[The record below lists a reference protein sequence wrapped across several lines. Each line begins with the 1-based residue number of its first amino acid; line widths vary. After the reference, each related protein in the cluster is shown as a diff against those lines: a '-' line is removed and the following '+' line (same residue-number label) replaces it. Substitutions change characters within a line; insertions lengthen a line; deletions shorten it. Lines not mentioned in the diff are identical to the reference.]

1 MKNILEEQN
10 LDKNLRLLIIQ
21 RVLYSRAK
29 NFKSLELLILVISI
43 GISVLPIIPI
53 EYLRSYPEYYFGSIS
68 TFCLVISLGIGKV
81 SKSSQEKAAEVQ
93 QQFDCSLF
101 SLDYQPV
108 VDNEEILK
116 ISDEAISKDG
126 GIKEQVRNWYT
137 DAISKFNFPYSA
149 LACQQQNIGWN
160 ISLDKRYLKFLFY
173 SSFPF
178 VISIIGSVFFIW
190 NEIKPL
196 FYNGFG
202 NFYSFLVFSTATIK
216 IPVSSAWS
224 IRNQIKEKEEF
235 IKDKHEIFSDIS
247 ANSIECI
254 PYILKEIQSNIFR
267 FRKNHKPIPDFFYKC
282 YKYREE
288 ARSRQRL
295 E

>member
-10 LDKNLRLLIIQ
+10 LEKNLRLLIVQ

-29 NFKSLELLILVISI
+29 NLKSLELLILVISI
-43 GISVLPIIPI
+43 SISVLPIIPI
-53 EYLRSYPEYYFGSIS
+53 EYLRNYPDYYFGLIS
-68 TFCLVISLGIGKV
+68 TFFLVTSLGIGKA
-81 SKSSQEKAAEVQ
+81 SKSTQEKAAEVQ
-93 QQFDCSLF
+93 QEFDYGLF
-101 SLDYQPV
+101 NLNYKPV

-116 ISDEAISKDG
+116 ISDEAISKDR

-160 ISLDKRYLKFLFY
+160 ISLSKRYLNFLLFLL
-173 SSFPF
+173 FLLIIIIV
-178 VISIIGSVFFIW
+178 VISFVW

-196 FYNGFG
+196 FLSGFG
-202 NFYSFLVFSTATIK
+202 NLYNFLVFSAAIIK
-216 IPVSSAWS
+216 TPVSSAWS
-224 IRNQIKEKEEF
+224 TRNEIKEKEEV
-235 IKDKHEIFSDIS
+235 INEKHEIFSDIS

-267 FRKNHKPIPDFFYKC
+267 FRKNHKPIPDFFYKF

>member
-10 LDKNLRLLIIQ
+10 LEKNLRLLIVQ
-21 RVLYSRAK
+21 RVLYSRTK

-53 EYLRSYPEYYFGSIS
+53 EYLRNYPDYYFGLIS
-68 TFCLVISLGIGKV
+68 TFFLVTSLGIGKV
-81 SKSSQEKAAEVQ
+81 SKSIQEKAAEVQ

-101 SLDYQPV
+101 NLDYQPV

-116 ISDEAISKDG
+116 ISGEAITKDV

-160 ISLDKRYLKFLFY
+160 ISLDKRYLKFLLYLLFL
-173 SSFPF
+173 
-178 VISIIGSVFFIW
+178 SIIFILFISLIW

-196 FYNGFG
+196 FYSGFG
-202 NFYSFLVFSTATIK
+202 NCYNFLVFSAAIIK
-216 IPVSSAWS
+216 IPVSSILS

-235 IKDKHEIFSDIS
+235 IKEKHEIFSDIN

-267 FRKNHKPIPDFFYKC
+267 FRKNHKPIPDFFYKF

>member
-10 LDKNLRLLIIQ
+10 LEKNLRLLIVQ
-21 RVLYSRAK
+21 RVLYSKSKR
-29 NFKSLELLILVISI
+29 FKILALIILFVSIVISVF
-43 GISVLPIIPI
+43 SIIPI
-53 EYLRSYPEYYFGSIS
+53 EFLRGYPECYFGYIS
-68 TFCLVISLGIGKV
+68 TFFLVISLGIGKV
-81 SKSSQEKAAEVQ
+81 SKSIQEKAAEVQ
-93 QQFDCSLF
+93 QQFDCGLF
-101 SLDYQPV
+101 NLDYQPV

-116 ISDEAISKDG
+116 ISDVAISKDR
-126 GIKEQVRNWYT
+126 GIREQVRNWYT

-160 ISLDKRYLKFLFY
+160 ISLSKRYLNILLFLLIIIIVVIG
-173 SSFPF
+173 F
-178 VISIIGSVFFIW
+178 VW

-196 FYNGFG
+196 FYSRFG
-202 NFYSFLVFSTATIK
+202 NFYNFLVFSAAIIK
-216 IPVSSAWS
+216 TPVSSAWS
-224 IRNQIKEKEEF
+224 TRNEIKEKEEF
-235 IKDKHEIFSDIS
+235 IKEKHEIFSDIS

-254 PYILKEIQSNIFR
+254 PYILKGIQSNIFR
-267 FRKNHKPIPDFFYKC
+267 FRKNHKPIPDFFYKF

>member
-10 LDKNLRLLIIQ
+10 LEKNLRLLIVQ
-21 RVLYSRAK
+21 RVLYSRTK

-53 EYLRSYPEYYFGSIS
+53 EYLRNYPDYYFGLIS
-68 TFCLVISLGIGKV
+68 TLFLVTSLGIGKV
-81 SKSSQEKAAEVQ
+81 SKSIQEKAAEVQ

-101 SLDYQPV
+101 NLDYQPV

-116 ISDEAISKDG
+116 ISGEAITKDV

-160 ISLDKRYLKFLFY
+160 ISLDKRYLKFLLYLLFLLII
-173 SSFPF
+173 FILF
-178 VISIIGSVFFIW
+178 ISLIW

-196 FYNGFG
+196 FYSGFG
-202 NFYSFLVFSTATIK
+202 NCYNFLVFSAAIIK
-216 IPVSSAWS
+216 IPVSSILS

-235 IKDKHEIFSDIS
+235 IKEKHEIFSDIN

-267 FRKNHKPIPDFFYKC
+267 FRKNHKPIPDFFYKF

>member
-10 LDKNLRLLIIQ
+10 LEKNLRLLIVQ

-53 EYLRSYPEYYFGSIS
+53 EDLRSYPEYYFGSIS
-68 TFCLVISLGIGKV
+68 IFCLVISLGIGKV

-93 QQFDCSLF
+93 QQFDCVLF
-101 SLDYQPV
+101 NLDYQPV

-116 ISDEAISKDG
+116 ISDEAISKDR

-137 DAISKFNFPYSA
+137 DAIAKFNFPYSA
-149 LACQQQNIGWN
+149 LACQQQNIG
-160 ISLDKRYLKFLFY
+160 
-173 SSFPF
+173 
-178 VISIIGSVFFIW
+178 FIW

-196 FYNGFG
+196 FHSSCG
-202 NFYSFLVFSTATIK
+202 NFYNFLVFSAAIIK
-216 IPVSSAWS
+216 TPVSSAWS
-224 IRNQIKEKEEF
+224 TRNEIKEKEEF

-247 ANSIECI
+247 ANRIECI
-254 PYILKEIQSNIFR
+254 PYILKEIQSNIFKL
-267 FRKNHKPIPDFFYKC
+267 RKNHKPVPDLFYKF

>member
-1 MKNILEEQN
+1 MKNILVEQN
-10 LDKNLRLLIIQ
+10 LDKNLRLLIVQ
-21 RVLYSRAK
+21 RELYSKSKR
-29 NFKSLELLILVISI
+29 FKILALITLFISIVISVV
-43 GISVLPIIPI
+43 SIIPI
-53 EYLRSYPEYYFGSIS
+53 EFLRDYPEYYFGYISI
-68 TFCLVISLGIGKV
+68 FFLVISLGIGKG
-81 SKSSQEKAAEVQ
+81 SKSIQEKAAEVQ
-93 QQFDCSLF
+93 QQFDCGLF
-101 SLDYQPV
+101 NLDYQPV

-116 ISDEAISKDG
+116 ISDEAISKDR

-160 ISLDKRYLKFLFY
+160 ISLSKRYLNFLLFLL
-173 SSFPF
+173 FL
-178 VISIIGSVFFIW
+178 VIIIIIVTGFIW

-196 FYNGFG
+196 FHSCCG
-202 NFYSFLVFSTATIK
+202 NFYNFLVFSAAIIK
-216 IPVSSAWS
+216 TPVSSAWS
-224 IRNQIKEKEEF
+224 TRNEIKEKEEF
-235 IKDKHEIFSDIS
+235 INEKHEIFSDIS

-267 FRKNHKPIPDFFYKC
+267 FRKNHKPIPDFFYKF
-282 YKYREE
+282 YKYLEE

>member
-10 LDKNLRLLIIQ
+10 LEKNLRLLIAQ
-21 RVLYSRAK
+21 HVLYSRAK

-68 TFCLVISLGIGKV
+68 IFCLVISLGIGKV

-93 QQFDCSLF
+93 QQFDCGLF
-101 SLDYQPV
+101 NLDYQPV

-116 ISDEAISKDG
+116 ISDEAISKDR

-137 DAISKFNFPYSA
+137 DAIAKFNFPYSA

-160 ISLDKRYLKFLFY
+160 ISLSKRYLKFLLFLL
-173 SSFPF
+173 FL
-178 VISIIGSVFFIW
+178 VIIIIIGTGFLW

-196 FYNGFG
+196 FHSGCG
-202 NFYSFLVFSTATIK
+202 NFYNFLVFSAAIIK
-216 IPVSSAWS
+216 TPVSSAWS
-224 IRNQIKEKEEF
+224 TRNEIKEKEEF

-247 ANSIECI
+247 ANRIECI

-267 FRKNHKPIPDFFYKC
+267 LRKNHKPVPDLFYKF

>member
-10 LDKNLRLLIIQ
+10 LEKNLRLLIVQ

-53 EYLRSYPEYYFGSIS
+53 EYLRNYPDYYFGLIS
-68 TFCLVISLGIGKV
+68 TFFLVTSLGIGKV
-81 SKSSQEKAAEVQ
+81 SKSIQEKAAEVQ
-93 QQFDCSLF
+93 QQFDCGLF
-101 SLDYQPV
+101 NLDYQLV

-116 ISDEAISKDG
+116 ISDEAITKDG

-160 ISLDKRYLKFLFY
+160 ISLDKRYLKFLLYLLFLLII
-173 SSFPF
+173 FIL
-178 VISIIGSVFFIW
+178 VISLIW

-196 FYNGFG
+196 FYSGFG
-202 NFYSFLVFSTATIK
+202 NCYNFFVFSAAIIK
-216 IPVSSAWS
+216 IPVSSALG

-235 IKDKHEIFSDIS
+235 IKEKHEIFSDIS

-267 FRKNHKPIPDFFYKC
+267 FRKNHKPIPDFFYKF

>member
-10 LDKNLRLLIIQ
+10 LEKNLRLLIVQ

-29 NFKSLELLILVISI
+29 NLKSLELLILVISI
-43 GISVLPIIPI
+43 SISVLPIIPI
-53 EYLRSYPEYYFGSIS
+53 EYLRNYPDYYFGLIS
-68 TFCLVISLGIGKV
+68 TFFLVTSLGIGKV
-81 SKSSQEKAAEVQ
+81 SKSTQEKAAEVQ
-93 QQFDCSLF
+93 QEFDCGLF
-101 SLDYQPV
+101 NLNYKPV

-116 ISDEAISKDG
+116 ISDEAISKDR

-160 ISLDKRYLKFLFY
+160 ISLSKRYLNFLLFLL
-173 SSFPF
+173 FLL
-178 VISIIGSVFFIW
+178 IIIIIGISFVW

-196 FYNGFG
+196 FLSGFG
-202 NFYSFLVFSTATIK
+202 NLYNFLIFSAAIIK
-216 IPVSSAWS
+216 TPVSSAWS
-224 IRNQIKEKEEF
+224 TRNEIKEKEEV
-235 IKDKHEIFSDIS
+235 INEKHEIFSDIS

-267 FRKNHKPIPDFFYKC
+267 FRKNHKPIPDFFYKF

>member
-10 LDKNLRLLIIQ
+10 LEKNLRLLIVQ

-29 NFKSLELLILVISI
+29 NLKSLELLILVISI
-43 GISVLPIIPI
+43 SISVLPIIPI
-53 EYLRSYPEYYFGSIS
+53 EYLRNYPDYYFGLIS
-68 TFCLVISLGIGKV
+68 TFFLVISLGIGKV
-81 SKSSQEKAAEVQ
+81 SKSTQEKAAEVQ
-93 QQFDCSLF
+93 QEFDCGLF
-101 SLDYQPV
+101 NLNYQPV

-116 ISDEAISKDG
+116 ISDEAISKDR

-160 ISLDKRYLKFLFY
+160 ISLSKRYLNFLLFLLFLLIIIIVGI
-173 SSFPF
+173 SF
-178 VISIIGSVFFIW
+178 VW

-196 FYNGFG
+196 FLSGFG
-202 NFYSFLVFSTATIK
+202 NLYNFLVFSAAIIK
-216 IPVSSAWS
+216 APVSSAWS
-224 IRNQIKEKEEF
+224 TRNEIKEKEEV
-235 IKDKHEIFSDIS
+235 INEKHEIFSDIS

-267 FRKNHKPIPDFFYKC
+267 FRKNHKPIPDFFYKF

>member
-10 LDKNLRLLIIQ
+10 LEKNLRLLIVQ

-29 NFKSLELLILVISI
+29 NLKSLELLILVISI
-43 GISVLPIIPI
+43 SISVLPIIPI
-53 EYLRSYPEYYFGSIS
+53 EYLRNYPDYYFGLIS
-68 TFCLVISLGIGKV
+68 TFFLVTSLGIGKV
-81 SKSSQEKAAEVQ
+81 SKSTQEKAAEVQ
-93 QQFDCSLF
+93 QEFDCGLF
-101 SLDYQPV
+101 NLNYKPV

-116 ISDEAISKDG
+116 ISDEAISKDR

-160 ISLDKRYLKFLFY
+160 ISLDKRYLNFLLFFLL
-173 SSFPF
+173 S
-178 VISIIGSVFFIW
+178 SIILILGIGLIW
-190 NEIKPL
+190 NGIKPL
-196 FYNGFG
+196 FYSGFG
-202 NFYSFLVFSTATIK
+202 NCYNFLVFSSAIIK
-216 IPVSSAWS
+216 IPLSSARS

-235 IKDKHEIFSDIS
+235 IKEKHEIFSDIS
-247 ANSIECI
+247 ANSIDCI

-267 FRKNHKPIPDFFYKC
+267 FRKNHKPIPDFFYKF

>member
-1 MKNILEEQN
+1 MNILEEQN
-10 LDKNLRLLIIQ
+10 SEKNLRLLVTQ
-21 RVLYSRAK
+21 RVLYSRSKLFK
-29 NFKSLELLILVISI
+29 NCEFLILVISI
-43 GISVLPIIPI
+43 AISVLPIIPI
-53 EYLRSYPEYYFGSIS
+53 KFSKNYPEYYFGIAA
-68 TFCLVISLGIGKV
+68 TFFLTISLLIKKV
-81 SKSSQEKAAEVQ
+81 SKNSQEKAAEIQ

-101 SLDYQPV
+101 KLDYQPV

-160 ISLDKRYLKFLFY
+160 ISLDKRYLNFLLFFLL
-173 SSFPF
+173 S
-178 VISIIGSVFFIW
+178 SIILILSIGIIW
-190 NEIKPL
+190 NGIKPL
-196 FYNGFG
+196 FYSGFG
-202 NFYSFLVFSTATIK
+202 NCYNFLVFSSAIIK
-216 IPVSSAWS
+216 IPVSSARS

-235 IKDKHEIFSDIS
+235 IKEKHETFSDIS
-247 ANSIECI
+247 ANSIDCI

-267 FRKNHKPIPDFFYKC
+267 FRKNHKPIPDFFYKF

>member
-10 LDKNLRLLIIQ
+10 LEKNLRLLIVQ
-21 RVLYSRAK
+21 RELYSKSKR
-29 NFKSLELLILVISI
+29 FKILALIILFISIVISVF
-43 GISVLPIIPI
+43 SIIPI
-53 EYLRSYPEYYFGSIS
+53 EFLRDYPEYYFGYIS
-68 TFCLVISLGIGKV
+68 TFFLVISLGIGKV
-81 SKSSQEKAAEVQ
+81 SKSIQEKAAEVQ
-93 QQFDCSLF
+93 QQFDCGLF
-101 SLDYQPV
+101 NLDYQPL

-116 ISDEAISKDG
+116 ISDEAISKDR

-160 ISLDKRYLKFLFY
+160 ISLSKRYLNFLLFLL
-173 SSFPF
+173 FLLIIIIVGIGF
-178 VISIIGSVFFIW
+178 VW
-190 NEIKPL
+190 NGIKPL
-196 FYNGFG
+196 FLSGFG
-202 NFYSFLVFSTATIK
+202 NFYNFLVFFAAIIK
-216 IPVSSAWS
+216 TPVSSAWS
-224 IRNQIKEKEEF
+224 TRNEIKEKEEF
-235 IKDKHEIFSDIS
+235 MNEKHEIFSDIS

-267 FRKNHKPIPDFFYKC
+267 FRKNHKPIPDFFYKF

>member
-1 MKNILEEQN
+1 MNILEEQN
-10 LDKNLRLLIIQ
+10 SEKNLRLLVAQ
-21 RVLYSRAK
+21 RALYSRSKSFK
-29 NFKSLELLILVISI
+29 NCELLILVISI
-43 GISVLPIIPI
+43 ATPVLPIIPI
-53 EYLRSYPEYYFGSIS
+53 KFSKSYPEYYFGIAA
-68 TFCLVISLGIGKV
+68 TFFLTFSLLIGKV
-81 SKSSQEKAAEVQ
+81 SKNSQEKAAEIQ

-101 SLDYQPV
+101 KLDYQPV

-160 ISLDKRYLKFLFY
+160 ISLDKRYLNFLLF
-173 SSFPF
+173 FF
-178 VISIIGSVFFIW
+178 FFSIILILGIGLIW
-190 NEIKPL
+190 NGIKPL
-196 FYNGFG
+196 FYSGFG
-202 NFYSFLVFSTATIK
+202 NCYNFLVFSSAIIK
-216 IPVSSAWS
+216 IPLSSARS

-235 IKDKHEIFSDIS
+235 IKEKHEIFSDIS
-247 ANSIECI
+247 ANSRDCI

-267 FRKNHKPIPDFFYKC
+267 FRKNYKPIPDFFYKF

>member
-10 LDKNLRLLIIQ
+10 LKKNLRLLIVQ
-21 RVLYSRAK
+21 RVLYSRTK
-29 NFKSLELLILVISI
+29 NLKSLELLILVISI

-53 EYLRSYPEYYFGSIS
+53 EYLRNYPDYYFGLIS
-68 TFCLVISLGIGKV
+68 TFFLVISLRIGKV
-81 SKSSQEKAAEVQ
+81 SKSIQEKAAEVQ
-93 QQFDCSLF
+93 QQFDCGLF
-101 SLDYQPV
+101 NLDYQPV

-116 ISDEAISKDG
+116 ISDEAITKDG

-160 ISLDKRYLKFLFY
+160 ISLDKRYLKFLLYLLFLLII
-173 SSFPF
+173 FIL
-178 VISIIGSVFFIW
+178 VISLIW

-196 FYNGFG
+196 FYSSFG
-202 NFYSFLVFSTATIK
+202 NCYNFLVFSAAIIK
-216 IPVSSAWS
+216 IPVSSALS

-235 IKDKHEIFSDIS
+235 IKEKHEIFSNIH
-247 ANSIECI
+247 ANSIEYI

-267 FRKNHKPIPDFFYKC
+267 FRKNHKPIPDFFYKF

>member
-1 MKNILEEQN
+1 MNILEEQN
-10 LDKNLRLLIIQ
+10 SEKNLRLLVTQ
-21 RVLYSRAK
+21 RALYSRSKSFK
-29 NFKSLELLILVISI
+29 NCELLILVISI
-43 GISVLPIIPI
+43 AISVLPIIPI
-53 EYLRSYPEYYFGSIS
+53 KFSKSYPEYYFGLAA
-68 TFCLVISLGIGKV
+68 TFFLTISLLIGKV
-81 SKSSQEKAAEVQ
+81 SKNSQEKAAEIQ

-101 SLDYQPV
+101 KLDYQPV

-116 ISDEAISKDG
+116 ISDEAISKDR

-137 DAISKFNFPYSA
+137 DTISKFNFPYSA

-160 ISLDKRYLKFLFY
+160 ISLDKRYLNFLLFFLL
-173 SSFPF
+173 S
-178 VISIIGSVFFIW
+178 SIIVILGIGLIW
-190 NEIKPL
+190 NGIKPL
-196 FYNGFG
+196 FYSGFG
-202 NFYSFLVFSTATIK
+202 NCYNFLVFSSAIIK
-216 IPVSSAWS
+216 IPLSSARS

-235 IKDKHEIFSDIS
+235 IKEKHEIFSDIS
-247 ANSIECI
+247 ANSIDCI

-267 FRKNHKPIPDFFYKC
+267 FRKNHKPIPDFFYKF

>member
-10 LDKNLRLLIIQ
+10 LDKNLRLLIVQ
-21 RVLYSRAK
+21 RVLYSKSKR
-29 NFKSLELLILVISI
+29 FKVLALIILFISI
-43 GISVLPIIPI
+43 VTSVFSIIPI
-53 EYLRSYPEYYFGSIS
+53 EFSMDYPEYYFGYIS
-68 TFCLVISLGIGKV
+68 TFFLVISLGIGKV
-81 SKSSQEKAAEVQ
+81 SKSIQEKAAEVQ

-101 SLDYQPV
+101 NLDYQPV
-108 VDNEEILK
+108 VDNEEILN
-116 ISDEAISKDG
+116 ISDEVISKDR
-126 GIKEQVRNWYT
+126 GIREQVRNWYT

-160 ISLDKRYLKFLFY
+160 ISLSKRYSKFLLFLL
-173 SSFPF
+173 FLLMIIIVAIGF
-178 VISIIGSVFFIW
+178 VW

-196 FYNGFG
+196 FYSGFG
-202 NFYSFLVFSTATIK
+202 NFYNFLVFSAAIIK
-216 IPVSSAWS
+216 TPVSSAWS
-224 IRNQIKEKEEF
+224 TRNEIKEKEEF
-235 IKDKHEIFSDIS
+235 IKEKHEVFSDIS

>member
-1 MKNILEEQN
+1 MNILEEQN
-10 LDKNLRLLIIQ
+10 SEKNLRLLVTQ
-21 RVLYSRAK
+21 RALYSRSKLFK
-29 NFKSLELLILVISI
+29 NCELLILIISI
-43 GISVLPIIPI
+43 AISVLPIIPI
-53 EYLRSYPEYYFGSIS
+53 KFSKSYPEYYFGIAA
-68 TFCLVISLGIGKV
+68 TFFLIISLLIGKV
-81 SKSSQEKAAEVQ
+81 SKNFQEKAAEIQ

-101 SLDYQPV
+101 KLDHQPA

-160 ISLDKRYLKFLFY
+160 ISLDKRYLNFLLFFL
-173 SSFPF
+173 SS
-178 VISIIGSVFFIW
+178 SIILILGIGLIW
-190 NEIKPL
+190 NGIKPL
-196 FYNGFG
+196 FYSGFG
-202 NFYSFLVFSTATIK
+202 NFYNFLVFSSAIIK
-216 IPVSSAWS
+216 IPLSSAWS

-235 IKDKHEIFSDIS
+235 IKEKHEIFSDIS
-247 ANSIECI
+247 ANSIDCI

-267 FRKNHKPIPDFFYKC
+267 FRKNHKPIPDFFYKF

>member
-1 MKNILEEQN
+1 MNILEEQN
-10 LDKNLRLLIIQ
+10 SEKNLRLLVTQ
-21 RVLYSRAK
+21 RALYSRSKSFK
-29 NFKSLELLILVISI
+29 NCELLILVISI
-43 GISVLPIIPI
+43 AISVLPIIPI
-53 EYLRSYPEYYFGSIS
+53 KFSKSYPEYYFGLAA
-68 TFCLVISLGIGKV
+68 TFFLTISLLIGKV
-81 SKSSQEKAAEVQ
+81 SKNSQEKAAEIQ

-101 SLDYQPV
+101 KLDYQPV

-116 ISDEAISKDG
+116 ISDEAISKDR

-137 DAISKFNFPYSA
+137 DTISKFNFPYSA

-160 ISLDKRYLKFLFY
+160 ISLDKRYLNFLLFFLL
-173 SSFPF
+173 S
-178 VISIIGSVFFIW
+178 SIILILGIGLIW
-190 NEIKPL
+190 NGIKPL
-196 FYNGFG
+196 FYSGFG
-202 NFYSFLVFSTATIK
+202 NCYNFLVFSSAIIK
-216 IPVSSAWS
+216 IPLSSARS

-235 IKDKHEIFSDIS
+235 IKEKHEIFSDIS
-247 ANSIECI
+247 ANSIDCI

-267 FRKNHKPIPDFFYKC
+267 FRKNHKPIPDFFYKF

>member
-10 LDKNLRLLIIQ
+10 LEKNLRLLIVQ

-29 NFKSLELLILVISI
+29 NLKSLELLILVISI
-43 GISVLPIIPI
+43 SISVLPIIPI
-53 EYLRSYPEYYFGSIS
+53 EYLRNYPDYYFGLIS
-68 TFCLVISLGIGKV
+68 TFFLVTSLGIGKV
-81 SKSSQEKAAEVQ
+81 SKSTQEKAAEVQ
-93 QQFDCSLF
+93 QEFDCGLF
-101 SLDYQPV
+101 NLNYKPV

-116 ISDEAISKDG
+116 ISDEAISKDR

-160 ISLDKRYLKFLFY
+160 FSLSKRYLNFLLFLL
-173 SSFPF
+173 FLL
-178 VISIIGSVFFIW
+178 IIIIIGISFVW

-196 FYNGFG
+196 FLSGFG
-202 NFYSFLVFSTATIK
+202 NLYNFLIFSAAIIK
-216 IPVSSAWS
+216 TPVSSAWS
-224 IRNQIKEKEEF
+224 TRNEIKEKEEV
-235 IKDKHEIFSDIS
+235 INEKHEIFSDIS

-267 FRKNHKPIPDFFYKC
+267 FRKNHKPIPDFFYKF

>member
-1 MKNILEEQN
+1 MNILEEQN
-10 LDKNLRLLIIQ
+10 SEKNLRLLVTQ
-21 RVLYSRAK
+21 RVLYSRSKSFK
-29 NFKSLELLILVISI
+29 NCELLILVISI
-43 GISVLPIIPI
+43 AITVLPIIPI
-53 EYLRSYPEYYFGSIS
+53 KFSKSYPEYYFGIAAAFFL
-68 TFCLVISLGIGKV
+68 TISLLIGKV
-81 SKSSQEKAAEVQ
+81 SKNSQEKAAEIQ

-101 SLDYQPV
+101 KLDYQPV

-126 GIKEQVRNWYT
+126 GIKEQVRSWYT
-137 DAISKFNFPYSA
+137 DAISKFDFPYSA

-160 ISLDKRYLKFLFY
+160 ISLSKRYLNFLLFLL
-173 SSFPF
+173 FLL
-178 VISIIGSVFFIW
+178 IIIIIGIGFVW

-196 FYNGFG
+196 FLSGFG
-202 NFYSFLVFSTATIK
+202 NFYNFLVFSAAIIK
-216 IPVSSAWS
+216 TLVSSAWS
-224 IRNQIKEKEEF
+224 TRNEIKEKEEF
-235 IKDKHEIFSDIS
+235 INEKHEIFSDIS

-267 FRKNHKPIPDFFYKC
+267 FRKNHKPIPDFFYKF

>member
-10 LDKNLRLLIIQ
+10 LEKNLRLLIVQ
-21 RVLYSRAK
+21 RVLYSRTK
-29 NFKSLELLILVISI
+29 NFKILEFLILIISI
-43 GISVLPIIPI
+43 GISLLSIIPI
-53 EYLRSYPEYYFGSIS
+53 EYLKVFPESLFGTISIIL
-68 TFCLVISLGIGKV
+68 LVISLGIGKV
-81 SKSSQEKAAEVQ
+81 SKSIQEKAAEVQ
-93 QQFDCSLF
+93 QQFDCGLF
-101 SLDYQPV
+101 NLDYQPI

-116 ISDEAISKDG
+116 ISDDAISKDR

-160 ISLDKRYLKFLFY
+160 ISLSKRYLSFLLFLL
-173 SSFPF
+173 FLLIIIIVGIGF
-178 VISIIGSVFFIW
+178 VW

-196 FYNGFG
+196 FYSGFG
-202 NFYSFLVFSTATIK
+202 NFYNFIVFSAAIIK
-216 IPVSSAWS
+216 TPVSSAWS
-224 IRNQIKEKEEF
+224 TRNEIKEKEEF
-235 IKDKHEIFSDIS
+235 IKEKHEIFSNIS

-282 YKYREE
+282 YKYLEE

>member
-1 MKNILEEQN
+1 MNILEEQN
-10 LDKNLRLLIIQ
+10 SEKNLRLLVTQ
-21 RVLYSRAK
+21 RALYSRSKSFK
-29 NFKSLELLILVISI
+29 NCELLILVISI
-43 GISVLPIIPI
+43 AISVLPIIPI
-53 EYLRSYPEYYFGSIS
+53 KFSKSYPEYYFGLAA
-68 TFCLVISLGIGKV
+68 TFFLTISLLIGKV
-81 SKSSQEKAAEVQ
+81 SKNSQEKAAEIQ

-101 SLDYQPV
+101 KLDYQPV

-116 ISDEAISKDG
+116 ISDEAISKDS

-160 ISLDKRYLKFLFY
+160 ISLDKRYLNFLLFFLL
-173 SSFPF
+173 SL
-178 VISIIGSVFFIW
+178 IILILGIGLIW
-190 NEIKPL
+190 NGIKPL
-196 FYNGFG
+196 FYSGFG
-202 NFYSFLVFSTATIK
+202 NCYNFLVFSSAIIK
-216 IPVSSAWS
+216 IPLSGARS

-235 IKDKHEIFSDIS
+235 IKEKHEIFSDIS
-247 ANSIECI
+247 ANSIDCI

-267 FRKNHKPIPDFFYKC
+267 FRKNHKPIPDFFYKF

>member
-10 LDKNLRLLIIQ
+10 LEKNLRLLIVQ
-21 RVLYSRAK
+21 RELYSKSKR
-29 NFKSLELLILVISI
+29 FKILALIILFISIVISVF
-43 GISVLPIIPI
+43 SIIPI
-53 EYLRSYPEYYFGSIS
+53 EFLRDCPEYYLGYIS
-68 TFCLVISLGIGKV
+68 TFFLVISLGIGKV
-81 SKSSQEKAAEVQ
+81 SKSIQEKAAEVQ
-93 QQFDCSLF
+93 QQFDCGLF
-101 SLDYQPV
+101 NLDYQPV

-137 DAISKFNFPYSA
+137 DAIAKFNFPYSA

-160 ISLDKRYLKFLFY
+160 ISLSKRYLNFLLFLL
-173 SSFPF
+173 FL
-178 VISIIGSVFFIW
+178 VIIIIVGTGFIW

-196 FYNGFG
+196 FHSGCG
-202 NFYSFLVFSTATIK
+202 NFYNFFVFSAAIIK
-216 IPVSSAWS
+216 TPVSSAWS
-224 IRNQIKEKEEF
+224 TRNEIKEKEEF
-235 IKDKHEIFSDIS
+235 IKEKHEIFSDIS

-267 FRKNHKPIPDFFYKC
+267 FRKNHKPIPDCFYKF

>member
-10 LDKNLRLLIIQ
+10 LEKNLRLLIVQ

-29 NFKSLELLILVISI
+29 NLKSLELLILVISI
-43 GISVLPIIPI
+43 SISVLPIIPI
-53 EYLRSYPEYYFGSIS
+53 EYLRNYPDYYFGLIS
-68 TFCLVISLGIGKV
+68 TFFLVISLGIGKV
-81 SKSSQEKAAEVQ
+81 SKSTQEKAAEVQ
-93 QQFDCSLF
+93 QEFDCGLF
-101 SLDYQPV
+101 NLNYQPV

-116 ISDEAISKDG
+116 ISDEAISKDR
-126 GIKEQVRNWYT
+126 GIKEQVRIWYT

-160 ISLDKRYLKFLFY
+160 ISLSKRYLNFLLFLLFLLIIIIVGI
-173 SSFPF
+173 SF
-178 VISIIGSVFFIW
+178 VW

-196 FYNGFG
+196 FLSGFG
-202 NFYSFLVFSTATIK
+202 NLYNFLVFSAAIIK
-216 IPVSSAWS
+216 TPVSSAWS
-224 IRNQIKEKEEF
+224 TRNEIKEKEEV
-235 IKDKHEIFSDIS
+235 INEKHEIFSDIS

-267 FRKNHKPIPDFFYKC
+267 FRKNHKPIPDFFYKF

>member
-10 LDKNLRLLIIQ
+10 LEKNLRLLIVQ
-21 RVLYSRAK
+21 RVLYSRTK

-53 EYLRSYPEYYFGSIS
+53 EYLRNYPDYYFGLIS
-68 TFCLVISLGIGKV
+68 TFFLVTSLGIGKV
-81 SKSSQEKAAEVQ
+81 SKSIQEKAAEVQ

-101 SLDYQPV
+101 NLDYQPV

-116 ISDEAISKDG
+116 ISGEAITKDV

-160 ISLDKRYLKFLFY
+160 ISLDKRYLKFLLYLLFLLII
-173 SSFPF
+173 FILF
-178 VISIIGSVFFIW
+178 ISLIW

-196 FYNGFG
+196 FYSGFG
-202 NFYSFLVFSTATIK
+202 NCYNFLVFSAAIIK
-216 IPVSSAWS
+216 IPVSSILS

-235 IKDKHEIFSDIS
+235 IKEKHEIFSDIN

-267 FRKNHKPIPDFFYKC
+267 FRKNHKPIPDFFYKF

>member
-10 LDKNLRLLIIQ
+10 LDKNLRLLIVQ
-21 RVLYSRAK
+21 RVLYSKSKR
-29 NFKSLELLILVISI
+29 FKVLALITLFISI
-43 GISVLPIIPI
+43 VTSVFSIIPI
-53 EYLRSYPEYYFGSIS
+53 EFSMDYPEYYFGYIS
-68 TFCLVISLGIGKV
+68 TFFLVISLGIGKV
-81 SKSSQEKAAEVQ
+81 SKSIQEKAAEVQ

-101 SLDYQPV
+101 NLDYQPV
-108 VDNEEILK
+108 VDNEEILN
-116 ISDEAISKDG
+116 ISDEAISKDR
-126 GIKEQVRNWYT
+126 GIREQVRNWYT

-160 ISLDKRYLKFLFY
+160 ISLSKRYSKFLLFLL
-173 SSFPF
+173 FLLMIIIVAIGF
-178 VISIIGSVFFIW
+178 VW

-196 FYNGFG
+196 FYSGFG
-202 NFYSFLVFSTATIK
+202 NFYNFLVFSAAIIK
-216 IPVSSAWS
+216 TPVSSAWS
-224 IRNQIKEKEEF
+224 TRNEIKEKEEF
-235 IKDKHEIFSDIS
+235 IKEKHEVFSDIS

-267 FRKNHKPIPDFFYKC
+267 FRKNHKPIPDLFYKC

>member
-10 LDKNLRLLIIQ
+10 LEKNLRLLIVQ

-29 NFKSLELLILVISI
+29 NFKILEFLILIISI
-43 GISVLPIIPI
+43 GISVLSIIPI
-53 EYLRSYPEYYFGSIS
+53 EYLEVFPESLFGTVSIIL
-68 TFCLVISLGIGKV
+68 LVISLGIGKV
-81 SKSSQEKAAEVQ
+81 SKSLQEKAAEVQ
-93 QQFDCSLF
+93 QQFDCGLF
-101 SLDYQPV
+101 NLDYQPV
-108 VDNEEILK
+108 VDNEEILN

-137 DAISKFNFPYSA
+137 GAISKFNFPYSA

-160 ISLDKRYLKFLFY
+160 ISLDKRYLKFLLKLLIFSIILIIGVGFLWNERKTIFY
-173 SSFPF
+173 SD
-178 VISIIGSVFFIW
+178 
-190 NEIKPL
+190 
-196 FYNGFG
+196 FG
-202 NFYSFLVFSTATIK
+202 NCYNFLAFSAAIIK
-216 IPVSSAWS
+216 IPLSSAWS

-235 IKDKHEIFSDIS
+235 IKEKHEIFSDIYS
-247 ANSIECI
+247 NSIECI

-267 FRKNHKPIPDFFYKC
+267 FRKNHKPIPDFFYKF

>member
-10 LDKNLRLLIIQ
+10 LEKNLRLLIVQ

-29 NFKSLELLILVISI
+29 NFKILEFLILIISI
-43 GISVLPIIPI
+43 GISVLSIIPI
-53 EYLRSYPEYYFGSIS
+53 EYLEVFPESLFGTVSIIL
-68 TFCLVISLGIGKV
+68 LVISLGIGKV
-81 SKSSQEKAAEVQ
+81 SKSLQEKAAEVQ
-93 QQFDCSLF
+93 QQFDCGLF
-101 SLDYQPV
+101 NLDYQPV

-137 DAISKFNFPYSA
+137 GAISKFNFPYSA

-160 ISLDKRYLKFLFY
+160 ISLDKRYLNFLLFFL
-173 SSFPF
+173 SS
-178 VISIIGSVFFIW
+178 SIILILGIGLIW
-190 NEIKPL
+190 NGIKPL
-196 FYNGFG
+196 FYSGFG
-202 NFYSFLVFSTATIK
+202 NFYNFLVFSSAIIK
-216 IPVSSAWS
+216 IPLSSAWS

-235 IKDKHEIFSDIS
+235 IKEKHEIFSDIS
-247 ANSIECI
+247 ANSIDCI

-267 FRKNHKPIPDFFYKC
+267 FRKNHKPIPDFFYKF

>member
-1 MKNILEEQN
+1 M
-10 LDKNLRLLIIQ
+10 
-21 RVLYSRAK
+21 
-29 NFKSLELLILVISI
+29 
-43 GISVLPIIPI
+43 LPIIPI
-53 EYLRSYPEYYFGSIS
+53 EYLRNYPDYYFGLIS
-68 TFCLVISLGIGKV
+68 TFFLVTSLGIGKV
-81 SKSSQEKAAEVQ
+81 SKSTQEKAAEVQ
-93 QQFDCSLF
+93 QEFDCGLF
-101 SLDYQPV
+101 NLNYKPV

-116 ISDEAISKDG
+116 ISDEAISKDR

-160 ISLDKRYLKFLFY
+160 ISLSKRYLNFLLFLL
-173 SSFPF
+173 FLL
-178 VISIIGSVFFIW
+178 IIIIIGISFVW

-196 FYNGFG
+196 FLSGFG
-202 NFYSFLVFSTATIK
+202 NLYNFLIFSAAIIK
-216 IPVSSAWS
+216 TPVSSAWS
-224 IRNQIKEKEEF
+224 TRNEIKEKEEV
-235 IKDKHEIFSDIS
+235 INEKHEIFSDIS

-267 FRKNHKPIPDFFYKC
+267 FRKNHKPIPDFFYKF

>member
-1 MKNILEEQN
+1 M
-10 LDKNLRLLIIQ
+10 
-21 RVLYSRAK
+21 
-29 NFKSLELLILVISI
+29 
-43 GISVLPIIPI
+43 LPIIPI
-53 EYLRSYPEYYFGSIS
+53 EYLRNYPDYYFGLIS
-68 TFCLVISLGIGKV
+68 TFFLVTSLRIGKV
-81 SKSSQEKAAEVQ
+81 SKSIQEKAAEVQ
-93 QQFDCSLF
+93 QQFDCGLF
-101 SLDYQPV
+101 KLDYQPV

-116 ISDEAISKDG
+116 ISDEAITKDG

-160 ISLDKRYLKFLFY
+160 ISLDKIYLKFLLYLLFLLII
-173 SSFPF
+173 FIL
-178 VISIIGSVFFIW
+178 VISLIW

-196 FYNGFG
+196 FYSGFG
-202 NFYSFLVFSTATIK
+202 NCYNFLVFSAAIIK
-216 IPVSSAWS
+216 IPVSSALS

-235 IKDKHEIFSDIS
+235 IKEKHEIFSNIY
-247 ANSIECI
+247 ANSIEYI
-254 PYILKEIQSNIFR
+254 PYISKEIQSNIFR
-267 FRKNHKPIPDFFYKC
+267 FRKNHKPIPDFFYKF

>member
-1 MKNILEEQN
+1 MNILEEQN
-10 LDKNLRLLIIQ
+10 SEKNLRLLVTQ
-21 RVLYSRAK
+21 RALYSRSKSFK
-29 NFKSLELLILVISI
+29 NCELLILVISI
-43 GISVLPIIPI
+43 AISVLPIIPI
-53 EYLRSYPEYYFGSIS
+53 KFSKSYPEYYFGLAA
-68 TFCLVISLGIGKV
+68 TFFLTISLLIGKV
-81 SKSSQEKAAEVQ
+81 SKNSQEKAAEIQ

-101 SLDYQPV
+101 KLDYQPV

-116 ISDEAISKDG
+116 ISDEAISKDR

-137 DAISKFNFPYSA
+137 DTISKFNFPYSA

-160 ISLDKRYLKFLFY
+160 ISLDKRYLNFLL
-173 SSFPF
+173 S
-178 VISIIGSVFFIW
+178 SIIVILGIGLIW
-190 NEIKPL
+190 NGIKPL
-196 FYNGFG
+196 FYSGFG
-202 NFYSFLVFSTATIK
+202 NCYNFLVFSSAIIK
-216 IPVSSAWS
+216 IPLSSARS

-235 IKDKHEIFSDIS
+235 IKEKHEIFSDIS
-247 ANSIECI
+247 ANSIDCI

-267 FRKNHKPIPDFFYKC
+267 FRKNHKPIPDFFYKF

>member
-1 MKNILEEQN
+1 MNILEEQN
-10 LDKNLRLLIIQ
+10 SEKNLRLLVTQ
-21 RVLYSRAK
+21 RALYSRSKSFK
-29 NFKSLELLILVISI
+29 NCELLILVISI
-43 GISVLPIIPI
+43 AISVLPIIPI
-53 EYLRSYPEYYFGSIS
+53 KFSKSYPEYYFGLAA
-68 TFCLVISLGIGKV
+68 TFFLTISLLIGKV
-81 SKSSQEKAAEVQ
+81 SKNSQEKAAEIQ

-101 SLDYQPV
+101 KLDYQPV

-116 ISDEAISKDG
+116 ISDEAISKDR

-137 DAISKFNFPYSA
+137 DTISKFNFPYSA

-160 ISLDKRYLKFLFY
+160 ISLDKRYLNFLLFFLL
-173 SSFPF
+173 S
-178 VISIIGSVFFIW
+178 SIIVILGIGLIW
-190 NEIKPL
+190 NGIKPL
-196 FYNGFG
+196 FYSGFG
-202 NFYSFLVFSTATIK
+202 NCYNFLVFSSAIIK
-216 IPVSSAWS
+216 ITLSSARS

-235 IKDKHEIFSDIS
+235 IKEKHEIFSDIS
-247 ANSIECI
+247 ANSIDCI

-267 FRKNHKPIPDFFYKC
+267 FRKNHKPIPDFFYKF